1 MWFGMIQRE
10 FKHTM
15 FGNIYLES
23 DFGIMNVVW
32 TLDSV
37 DQNHFRY
44 IIAKNDMTLLIWFY

>member
-1 MWFGMIQRE
+1 MIQRE

-44 IIAKNDMTLLIWFY
+44 IIAKNDMTLLI